1 MVNTVLINEKQSI
14 ETGLLLKTLKLRKKF
29 YQRPFLIVP
38 APLEVRLRAFFYS
51 VAICH
56 QTYNLKNAERGLYG
70 WDYLEHVFTQLMKQ
84 EDQLLV
90 PGAMLPA
97 NIAAISIRLA
107 HLFSPDGLPN
117 NTSLDRLEERVLF
130 LINLDAFIDIHF
142 DSSLVNLMKT
152 ANGRLLNDGKGF
164 YEILPPTLAFSD
176 PMKKKI
182 TFLLKLL
189 EEAGLVVISDKEN
202 FLPIMDYHM
211 QRVLMRMGCVEISD
225 PYLHGKLVNHE
236 LMESDEEIRGACIEA
251 FRIIAKVSGH
261 PVTKLNDFFWSLGRS
276 CCNEEP
282 LCQFHRCE
290 KEPCTFFQIVELK
303 EHKTCAFGQT
313 CIGFNDETYRR
324 LWQPMVETHYY

>member
-1 MVNTVLINEKQSI
+1 MQSLVVINEKKST

-29 YQRPFLIVP
+29 YQRPFLVVP
-38 APLEVRLRAFFYS
+38 APLETRLRALFYS

-56 QTYNLKNAERGLYG
+56 QTYTLKNDELGLFG
-70 WDYLEHVFTQLMKQ
+70 WDYLEYVFTRLMKSQ
-84 EDQLLV
+84 DEFLL

-97 NIAAISIRLA
+97 NIAALSSRLA
-107 HLFSPDGLPN
+107 HLFSPDGLPK

-142 DSSLVNLMKT
+142 DSSLVKLLKT
-152 ANGRLLNDGKGF
+152 ADGKLLNQGKGF
-164 YEILPPTLAFSD
+164 YEILPAALAFTD

-189 EEAGLVVISDKEN
+189 EEAGLVVIADKTN

-211 QRVLMRMGCVEISD
+211 QRVLLRLGCVEITD
-225 PYLHGKLVNHE
+225 PYLHEKLSNHDS
-236 LMESDEEIRGACIEA
+236 LESDEEIRSACIES
-251 FRIIAKVSGH
+251 FRIIAEVSGH
-261 PVTKLNDFFWSLGRS
+261 QVTKLNDFFWSLGRS
-276 CCNEEP
+276 CCNEKP

-290 KEPCTFFQIVELK
+290 KEPCTFFQIVDLK
-303 EHKTCAFGQT
+303 EHKTCAFEQT
-313 CIGFNDETYRR
+313 CMGFSNEAYRN